1 MVRISW
7 HWLDRVLGT
16 DRASPDAAHC
26 SETPRRGETMHSFL
40 PLSMVLLFILL
51 LGPRIAKFTCG
62 VAYIYIRWYLNI
74 IPIYIGG
81 YVYHFLVHYE
91 QIKENV

>member
-16 DRASPDAAHC
+16 GRASPDAAHC

-40 PLSMVLLFILL
+40 PLSVALLFILL
-51 LGPRIAKFTCG
+51 LGPRIAKFTCR
-62 VAYIYIRWYLNI
+62 VVLYL
-74 IPIYIGG
+74 
-81 YVYHFLVHYE
+81 HKLVFKYYTYLH
-91 QIKENV
+91 